1 MARNTALCVTLAL
14 AALCVVASAA
24 RAPRINNVLAPEYQK
39 PVQGNAIL
47 CELCDYASNFA
58 EEYLEKNGT
67 EQKVVSTRARAKF
80 FADVAAPSPPN
91 RPRGALRSNPSKDLG
106 D

>member
-67 EQKVVSTRARAKF
+67 EQKVVSARDVPKF
-80 FADVAAPSPPN
+80 SPTSRRPTPQN